1 LDWRYVCCPAGGDR
15 GVVLLLVTGGVLL
28 LLIEL
33 QKNSVPT
40 TS

>member
-1 LDWRYVCCPAGGDR
+1 MDWRSVCCSAGSDR